1 MAAPKGNQY
10 WKIALT
16 SIFNGRPRKYE
27 TAEELEARI
36 RDYFLFTIKNNC
48 NITLTGLF
56 LHCDFSN
63 MKNME
68 NQGKRGE
75 DFYLVI
81 KKALNTVAN
90 YYEHLMQEKG
100 RGADIFALKQFG
112 WTDQLTIDQN
122 INQVSEVIVTINK
135 GGKTSRIKEGKIIP
149 IDPPTKALGSR

>member
-10 WKIALT
+10 WKIALK

-27 TAEELEARI
+27 TAKELEARI
-36 RDYFLFTIKNNC
+36 VDYFLFTIKNKC

-122 INQVSEVIVTINK
+122 INTVSEVIVTINK

-149 IDPPTKALGSR
+149 IDPPTKALGGK